1 MTRQLLASPMLMPC
15 FGDGSQSLLEQAV
28 FGFFVV
34 LFFIAVAINFT
45 GSRKSLR
52 AASVEWP
59 SARRSTSI
67 PRGRSLS
74 SLWARCLWEFDI
86 LKSYLSETAG
96 KLQSPSRWTEAA
108 RLAQP
113 AASSTTVND
122 RRRWT
127 RHPSNL
133 HAVCWPAAN
142 AISRSWTARV
152 RDISEGGVGL
162 LAPCKL
168 PLGAV
173 IKLQLVSPNL
183 VDQTP
188 IQAEVM
194 FMSQHSN
201 HEWILGCE
209 FLAALTPEQQQIYL

>member
-1 MTRQLLASPMLMPC
+1 MTRLMFTSVELFPC
-15 FGDGSQSLLEQAV
+15 LGNGSQSVLEQAV

-34 LFFIAVAINFT
+34 LFFVAVAINMT
-45 GSRKSLR
+45 GSKDSLR
-52 AASVEWP
+52 AASAEWP
-59 SARRSTSI
+59 AAKRLSSAP
-67 PRGRSLS
+67 PRGKSLAAI
-74 SLWARCLWEFDI
+74 WARCVWEFDI
-86 LKSYLSETAG
+86 LKTYLAETAG
-96 KLQSPSRWTEAA
+96 KIQPSLASIKPA
-108 RLAQP
+108 RLTHP
-113 AASSTTVND
+113 DESAATNE

-133 HAVCWPAAN
+133 QAVCWPGGN
-142 AISRSWTARV
+142 RVQGSWTARV

-173 IKLQLVSPNL
+173 LNLQLVSSNV
-183 VDQTP
+183 VDQTT

-201 HEWILGCE
+201 REWILGCE
-209 FLAALTPEQQQIYL
+209 FLTALTPEQQQIYL